1 MKLEASAH
9 PRFARHE
16 SFHPRYGWLKK
27 AVDGAGSDPGIFTQ
41 EDAVVQLG
49 VGKNMVRAIRFWG
62 TAAKLLTTAH
72 NDARPRRPL
81 VVPTRL
87 GSAIFGDEGGWD
99 PYCEDPGTL
108 WLVHWLLLA
117 PKSSLPVWWIALNE
131 FPGVEFSADELH
143 SFVVDFINGI
153 GEWDT
158 VQPSSIRKDVDCF
171 LRMYT
176 AATTQAR
183 ATGEDAIDCPFR
195 DLGLVRPASQ
205 RRHFRF
211 VAGNKPGLPPHIAL
225 YAALDFIARTEHR
238 ATTATL
244 SRLVNEPGSPGR
256 AFRLPEEVFASLLE
270 TGAESVVG
278 VQLITTN
285 GVTQVVIDGPPSE
298 VASEALRSHYT
309 SSGTGRQVHSRGDV
323 SLAGPTAEEPADTAF
338 GPSTDARL
346 PV

>member
-1 MKLEASAH
+1 VGEGPVVKLEASAY

-27 AVDGAGSDPGIFTQ
+27 GVDGAASDPGIFIR

-62 TAAKLLTTAH
+62 TAAKLLTTAR
-72 NDARPRRPL
+72 NDARPRQPL

-87 GSAIFGDEGGWD
+87 GRALFDDEGWD

-108 WLVHWLLLA
+108 WLIHWLLLA

-143 SFVVDFINGI
+143 DFVVDFTNGI
-153 GEWDT
+153 GDWDD

-183 ATGEDAIDCPFR
+183 TTGDDAIDCPFR

-211 VAGNKPGLPPHIAL
+211 VSGDKPGLPPQIAL

-238 ATTATL
+238 AKTATL
-244 SRLVNEPGSPGR
+244 SRLVSEPGSPGR
-256 AFRLPEEVFASLLE
+256 AFRLPEEVFAGLLE
-270 TGAESVVG
+270 TAAESVAG
-278 VQLITTN
+278 VQLLTTN
-285 GVTQVVIDGPPSE
+285 GVTQLAIDGPPNE
-298 VASEALRSHYT
+298 IASEALRSHYAA
-309 SSGTGRQVHSRGDV
+309 GQLDGDAT
-323 SLAGPTAEEPADTAF
+323 LAGPAAEEPADPAF
-338 GPSTDARL
+338 VPSSDDRVA
-346 PV
+346 V